1 MRVLASLV
9 RKEMLLLSR
18 DWHALALLFVMPAFF
33 ILVMSLAMRD
43 LFKPGREGAFSF
55 YLVNNDSTPLS
66 ARLADGIRAHKA
78 FRSLGAAPDV
88 ERVEAIRRGRV
99 PFAVVIPHGF
109 TRAMVDSQ
117 PLRLSVL
124 TGPAVNGQTAQ
135 LFAAAVRE
143 AVSGVYVQARLLTSI
158 PMVPGMGL
166 RAVDSRAALN
176 LETLLDERTLYRTSD
191 EASLRSGAAQRPTS
205 VQQNVP
211 AWLVFAMFFVALPLS
226 TTWLQ
231 ERTQGTF
238 AKLRSVGL
246 RPAVLLAGKLLPYL
260 LVNLVQ
266 VVVMLAVGLWAVP
279 ALGGDALTLGHS
291 FAALLLMAVSVG
303 IAAVSYALLIAN
315 LVTTTEQATIVTG
328 ASNLLLGAL
337 GGVMVP
343 RNVMPSGLQTLSN
356 ASPMAWGLEGF
367 LDVLLRD
374 GTVRTVAPKALLLLL
389 FALAA
394 LVVAGL
400 RLQRTRTT

>member
-1 MRVLASLV
+1 MRALVSLV

-43 LFKPGREGAFSF
+43 MFKPGREGAFSF

-66 ARLADGIRAHKA
+66 ARLADGISAHKA
-78 FRSLGAAPDV
+78 FRSLGAAPDS
-88 ERVEAIRRGRV
+88 ERVDAIRRGKV
-99 PFAVVIPHGF
+99 PFAVVIPKGF
-109 TRAMVDSQ
+109 IRAMVDSQ

-143 AVSGVYVQARLLTSI
+143 AVSSVYVQAKLITSM
-158 PMVPGMGL
+158 PMVPGMAGGGL
-166 RAVDSRAALN
+166 DSSTALN
-176 LETLLDERTLYRTSD
+176 LETLLDEQTLYRSSA
-191 EASLRSGAAQRPTS
+191 ESSENGASQRPTS

-246 RPAVLLAGKLLPYL
+246 RPSVLLAGKLLPYL
-260 LVNLVQ
+260 AVNLVQ

-291 FAALLLMAVSVG
+291 FPALLLMAVSVG

-315 LVTTTEQATIVTG
+315 LVATTEQATILTG

-343 RNVMPSGLQTLSN
+343 RNVMPAGLQSLSN
-356 ASPMAWGLEGF
+356 LSPMAWGLEGF
-367 LDVLLRD
+367 LDVMLRD
-374 GTVRTVAPKALLLLL
+374 GTVRTVAPRAALLLA
-389 FALAA
+389 FACAA

-400 RLQRTRTT
+400 RLQRNRTT